1 MSRSSPPTFACWLLE
16 TVVPTSYREA
26 ILGDL
31 IEEYTLRTESTSRFT
46 ASRWFWSQTC
56 RSVPSMVWSSL
67 RSRDCLISISIAV
80 GVYIVMEIL
89 EYAAHLTIS
98 KWVFPQPTT
107 YVFLA
112 PVVFLTA
119 SSIGGCVAARICRG
133 ATKFLALIV
142 MITVA
147 VSIYLK
153 VCTIPVPWWYEFG
166 FLTLGPLAVI
176 ITPTLFERLKQQGA
190 VT

>member
-67 RSRDCLISISIAV
+67 RSRDCLISMSIAV

-119 SSIGGCVAARICRG
+119 SSIGGCVAARIRRG